1 MIKVIIEIQDFED
14 KERVLDYFYNMCLDN
29 QELNEFKVKIEGTD
43 LVKRK

>member
-1 MIKVIIEIQDFED
+1 MMNVTIEIPDFPD
-14 KERVLDYFYNMCLDN
+14 KERVLDYFYDMCLNN